1 MSFAAKKRKSAD
13 IVRFG
18 FGEAISFS
26 PSVSFTLMHV
36 YMNTRIKVK
45 LVFILNSQSNLE
57 ICVYVTN
64 NILLLYGCIG
74 TYKQYDGIY
83 IFSKQNHLVFRT
95 FPKMLLGI
103 GCKDIGFAWKS
114 IV

>member
-1 MSFAAKKRKSAD
+1 
-13 IVRFG
+13 
-18 FGEAISFS
+18 
-26 PSVSFTLMHV
+26 
-36 YMNTRIKVK
+36 MNTRIKVK